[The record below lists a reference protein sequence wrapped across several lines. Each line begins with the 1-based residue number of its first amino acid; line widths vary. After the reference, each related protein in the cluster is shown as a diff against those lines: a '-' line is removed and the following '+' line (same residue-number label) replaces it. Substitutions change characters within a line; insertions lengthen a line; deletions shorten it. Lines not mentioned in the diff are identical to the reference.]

1 LSNANHASS
10 TVSIPPRLATIDH
23 QLSGEMADYAAIAQE
38 DAANAAA
45 QSSYLFAA
53 TATIFTIFAVPA
65 TIGFTGAEILGWLGV
80 VGPRCSWNYRRW
92 IVATCRSPLEEASPL
107 T

>member
-1 LSNANHASS
+1 
-10 TVSIPPRLATIDH
+10 
-23 QLSGEMADYAAIAQE
+23 MADYAAIAQE
-38 DAANAAA
+38 DATNAAA
-45 QSSYLFAA
+45 QSSYLFAV
-53 TATIFTIFAVPA
+53 TATIFTVFAVPA
-65 TIGFTGAEILGWLGV
+65 MIGFTGAEILGWLGV